1 MQNSSDVLIIGGGAI
16 GICTAYYLWKNGVKV
31 TVLER
36 DEICSGCSYGN
47 SGLIVPSHVIPLAAP
62 GMIAK
67 GLKWMFDPESPFYLK
82 PRIDFDF
89 FSWLWKFH
97 TSCTRQHV
105 QKSIPVLYELLQA
118 SASLYDEIARAGL
131 FDFGLKKKGLLQLY
145 RTEKEFRADRAV
157 AEQARQAGLRVSELN
172 PDQIHA
178 LEPNVQT
185 RAVGAFYYHSDA
197 HLEPANFVRQ
207 LAHYLAQQGVS
218 IRTHTEV
225 LQLKTSGNRLSAVQT
240 ASGTFTGRE
249 FVLAGGAWSAQL
261 LQSLRLKLPLQAGKG
276 YSITM
281 PAPQMPPSSP
291 FILHEA
297 RVGIT
302 PMNGK
307 VRFAGT
313 MELAGLNPSINR
325 RRVRAILKAV
335 PEYFSNW
342 NPLPQMDTAEI
353 WGGMR
358 PCTPD
363 GLPYLGRLVQYPNL
377 IAATG
382 HAMLGIALAPVT
394 GKLVSEM
401 VQGKQPAIPLTA
413 LRCERF
419 ERR

>member
-1 MQNSSDVLIIGGGAI
+1 MQNQKDVLIIGGGAI
-16 GICTAYYLWKNGVKV
+16 GICTAYYLWKNGANVA
-31 TVLER
+31 VLEK

-47 SGLIVPSHVIPLAAP
+47 SGLIVPSHIIPLAAP

-82 PRIDFDF
+82 PRFDLDF

-97 TSCTRQHV
+97 TSCTREHV
-105 QKSIPVLYELLQA
+105 QRSIPILHELLVT
-118 SASLYDEIARAGL
+118 SASLYDEIARAKL
-131 FDFGLKKKGLLQLY
+131 FDFGLRKKGLLQLY
-145 RTEKEFRADRAV
+145 RTEKEFRADLVV
-157 AEQARQAGLRVSELN
+157 AERARQAGLQVSALN

-178 LEPNVQT
+178 LEPKVRT
-185 RAVGAFYYHSDA
+185 RAVGGIYYHSDA
-197 HLEPANFVRQ
+197 HLEPANFVRHMS
-207 LAHYLAQQGVS
+207 HYLAQQGVS

-225 LQLKTSGNRLSAVQT
+225 LKLKASRNRLMSVQT
-240 ASGTFTGRE
+240 SSGEFTGNE
-249 FVLAGGAWSAQL
+249 IVLAGGAWSTQL
-261 LQSLRLKLPLQAGKG
+261 LQPLRMKLPLQAGKG
-276 YSITM
+276 YSITIS
-281 PAPQMPPSSP
+281 ASQEIPSIP

-307 VRFAGT
+307 LRFAGT
-313 MELAGLNPSINR
+313 MELAGLGPAINQ

-335 PEYFSNW
+335 PEYFYDW
-342 NPLPQMDTAEI
+342 DPLPQMATAEI

-363 GLPYLGRLVQYPNL
+363 GMPYIGRFLRYPNL

-394 GKLVSEM
+394 GKLISEI
-401 VQGKQPAIPLTA
+401 VLGKQPAIPLTA

-419 ERR
+419 E